1 MDFENKTVVITGGAT
16 GIGRD
21 TARAFLE
28 CGANVVLNGRR
39 EMKLQE
45 AITQLDTTCK
55 HVAYLAGDISK
66 PETSRQL
73 IRTAVQRFGGVDILV
88 NNAGIFKPTPFLEH
102 TEEDYNAYVN
112 IILGGTFHTSQAVI
126 PEMQKRGGGVIVNI
140 GSMWASQAIGATP
153 SSAYSAAKAGVHAL
167 TRNLAIEFAHDRIRV
182 NAVAPAVVETPVYNT
197 FMSAEEINEILP
209 TFRALHPLGR
219 NGQPQD
225 VSSAILFL
233 ASEQAAWITGVVLPV
248 DGGVMAGRHTP
259 ANNREQV
266 TSAVAH

>member
-1 MDFENKTVVITGGAT
+1 MEFENKTVVITGGAT
-16 GIGRD
+16 GIGRE

-28 CGANVVLNGRR
+28 RGANVVLNGRR
-39 EMKLQE
+39 EIKLQE
-45 AITQLDTTCK
+45 AITELDPSGN
-55 HVAYLAGDISK
+55 HVAYLAGDIGD
-66 PETSRQL
+66 PETARQL

-112 IILGGTFHTSQAVI
+112 IILGGTFHASQAAI
-126 PEMQKRGGGVIVNI
+126 PEMQKRGAGAIVNT

-167 TRNLAIEFAHDRIRV
+167 TRNLAIEFATDHIRV

-197 FMSAEEINEILP
+197 FMSEDEVREVLP
-209 TFRALHPLGR
+209 TFNNFHPLGR

-225 VSSAILFL
+225 VASAIVFL
-233 ASEQAAWITGVVLPV
+233 ASSQAGWITGVVLPV
-248 DGGVMAGRHTP
+248 DGGVMAGQH
-259 ANNREQV
+259 AK
-266 TSAVAH
+266 